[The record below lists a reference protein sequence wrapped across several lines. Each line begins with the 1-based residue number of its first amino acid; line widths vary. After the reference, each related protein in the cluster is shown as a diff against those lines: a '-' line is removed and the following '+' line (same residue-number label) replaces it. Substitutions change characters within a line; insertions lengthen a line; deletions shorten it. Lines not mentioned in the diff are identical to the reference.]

1 MPKRL
6 EIITEKCTECRTC
19 SMKCS
24 FVHFTVY
31 NPNKGG
37 IQITPN
43 WPDLPRIHLC
53 QQCADPACYPACPNE
68 AMEIT
73 AEGVVKIIYEN
84 CIGCGL
90 CVDACPYDGVWLDP
104 LTGIAV
110 KCDTCEGRFECVADC
125 FAGALSIRDD
135 QAGG

>member
-1 MPKRL
+1 
-6 EIITEKCTECRTC
+6 
-19 SMKCS
+19 
-24 FVHFTVY
+24 
-31 NPNKGG
+31 
-37 IQITPN
+37 
-43 WPDLPRIHLC
+43 
-53 QQCADPACYPACPNE
+53 
-68 AMEIT
+68 MEIS

-90 CVDACPYDGVWLDP
+90 CADACPYDGVWLDP
-104 LTGIAV
+104 LTNIAV